1 MSMVDLRIKC
11 EGCGEMFRHRKACQ
25 NRDAAADY
33 EDWARENITLCP
45 ACYREGMERIQ
56 MEKDAAAIAEKGL
69 ILPEIDGTE
78 KQIAWANKIRLHA
91 IAIVCAAMKPE
102 AVGKLQTWVNHPA
115 MLDARFWI
123 DERDNMTHPRGVVA
137 AMGPV
142 CEPAAKG
149 AH

>member
-11 EGCGEMFRHRKACQ
+11 ESCGEMFRHRKACQ

-45 ACYREGMERIQ
+45 TCYREGMERIQ
-56 MEKDAAAIAEKGL
+56 ADKDSAAIAEKGL

-78 KQIAWANKIRLHA
+78 KQIAWANKIRREAVSH
-91 IAIVCAAMKPE
+91 VCAAIRPE
-102 AVGKLQTWVNHPA
+102 AAPMIQERLD
-115 MLDARFWI
+115 MLLDARWWI
-123 DERDNMTHPRGVVA
+123 DNRDELHTARGTLK
-137 AMGPV
+137 MMFP
-142 CEPAAKG
+142 EKMKKG